1 MLSLSFKPE
10 LIAAFRQST
19 VWVSKRQRLITNRRI
34 FVRDT
39 LTFTFPS
46 RTKWKR
52 SPHSLSSG
60 RDGGRKMIPPQTSSS
75 LCKACRWYADLAVG
89 WHLKVVNCANLC
101 FRLERSRIVSLSSWT
116 TPSFPAPSPPS
127 TPPHP
132 PPPHQHSCRKGRG
145 EDVGGGGAFC
155 WFLRWPHSKVAE
167 CFFKVVHEYLF
178 AQTVWKMK
186 INLQ

>member
-1 MLSLSFKPE
+1 MKEKPP
-10 LIAAFRQST
+10 L
-19 VWVSKRQRLITNRRI
+19 V
-34 FVRDT
+34 
-39 LTFTFPS
+39 
-46 RTKWKR
+46 
-52 SPHSLSSG
+52 SSG

-145 EDVGGGGAFC
+145 EDVGGGGVHFVGFSADHIVKSLNVFSRWFMNIYLHKLFGKWKLICSKMGDDLITGFC
-155 WFLRWPHSKVAE
+155 
-167 CFFKVVHEYLF
+167 
-178 AQTVWKMK
+178 
-186 INLQ
+186 